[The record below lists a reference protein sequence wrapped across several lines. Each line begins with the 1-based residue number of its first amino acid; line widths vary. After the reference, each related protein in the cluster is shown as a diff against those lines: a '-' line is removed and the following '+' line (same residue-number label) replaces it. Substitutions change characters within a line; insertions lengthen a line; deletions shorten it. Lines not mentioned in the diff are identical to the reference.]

1 MRPLVLIAIPALLL
15 ATACTPASR
24 TTDAGDARAA
34 PSAPA
39 GLDPNRLT
47 GHHWQLT
54 DANAADGSRI
64 DALFPRADKPLQL
77 DFADGRV
84 SVSNTCNRIGGRYTL
99 DGDAFAAGELEQT
112 LMACADQAL
121 MQSDAAIGER
131 LRAGGT
137 LRLDGDAILVLTTTG
152 GDTLRFT
159 GVPTADTR
167 FGGPGERVFLEVA
180 AQRVPCHH
188 ALIPDYR
195 CLHVREIVYGDDGT
209 KQSEGQ
215 WQFLYQDIEGY
226 THETGVRNVLRLK
239 RYTVANPPADASSIV
254 YVLDMVVESEV
265 VGRLP

>member
-1 MRPLVLIAIPALLL
+1 MRPLALIAIPALLL

-24 TTDAGDARAA
+24 TTDAAA
-34 PSAPA
+34 SSSAPA
-39 GLDPNRLT
+39 GFDADRLAD
-47 GHHWQLT
+47 HHWRLT
-54 DANAADGSRI
+54 DASAADGSRI
-64 DALFPRADKPLQL
+64 DALFPRADNPLQL

-84 SVSNTCNRIGGRYTL
+84 SVSNTCNRMGGRYTL
-99 DGDAFAAGELEQT
+99 DGDAFATGDLAQT

-131 LRAGGT
+131 LRAGGA
-137 LRLDGDAILVLTTTG
+137 LRFDGDDTLVLATAG

-188 ALIPDYR
+188 AMIPDYQ
-195 CLHVREIVYGDDGT
+195 CLHVREIVYGDDGV

-226 THETGVRNVLRLK
+226 THEPGVRNVLRLK
-239 RYTVANPPADASSIV
+239 RYTVANPPADASSIA
-254 YVLDMVVESEV
+254 YVLDMVVESELV
-265 VGRLP
+265 DR